1 MSETFELEQ
10 IIRKASES
18 MPFYQLTGMEL
29 ARISEGEFVG
39 ELEIADKHR
48 NAAGSVHGGM
58 LYTMIDTFAGA
69 HAAFVMQKGV
79 VTVNSHIEFLRPA
92 VAGRISC
99 KTEIIR
105 AGRNFT
111 RVRGDIFDAE
121 GNLLCTSM
129 NTYYPVQ

>member
-10 IIRKASES
+10 IIRKASEA
-18 MPFYQLTGMEL
+18 MPFYQLTGMEMVK
-29 ARISEGEFVG
+29 ISAEEFIG

-69 HAAFVMQKGV
+69 HAAFIMQKGV
-79 VTVNSHIEFLRPA
+79 VPVNSHIEFLRPA
-92 VAGRISC
+92 VNGRITCKSEIIKAGRSFV
-99 KTEIIR
+99 R
-105 AGRNFT
+105 A
-111 RVRGDIFDAE
+111 RGDVYDAE

-129 NTYYPVQ
+129 NTYYPV

>member
-10 IIRKASES
+10 IIRKASEA
-18 MPFYQLTGMEL
+18 MPFYQLTGMEMIK
-29 ARISEGEFVG
+29 ISAEEFIG

-69 HAAFVMQKGV
+69 HAAFIMQKGV

-92 VAGRISC
+92 VNGRIMCKSEIIKAGRS
-99 KTEIIR
+99 
-105 AGRNFT
+105 FT
-111 RVRGDIFDAE
+111 RVRGDILDAE
-121 GNLLCTSM
+121 GNLLCTSI
-129 NTYYPVQ
+129 NTYYPV

>member
-1 MSETFELEQ
+1 
-10 IIRKASES
+10 
-18 MPFYQLTGMEL
+18 MPFYQLTGMEMIK
-29 ARISEGEFVG
+29 ISAEEFIG

-69 HAAFVMQKGV
+69 HAAFIMQKGV

-92 VAGRISC
+92 VNGRIICKSEIIKAGRSFV
-99 KTEIIR
+99 R
-105 AGRNFT
+105 A
-111 RVRGDIFDAE
+111 RGDVYDAE

-129 NTYYPVQ
+129 NTYYPM